1 MRRVCIGTA
10 GLFLCRLFDDLCSY
24 HSTGRSCLQDTANC
38 TFPQVYSHACAC
50 LELCSCPSLSGSCRV
65 QLLDFSVAFK
75 TWNSVH
81 FLGHFLMVA
90 IIAVSMVNPPRKPR
104 KKDASKAPGGQ
115 AVPPIE
121 TGLACQSLL
130 GVLTAAM
137 THSARHWS
145 CTCDAVCMEC
155 ACQGIQHDLSLN
167 GT

>member
-1 MRRVCIGTA
+1 MCC
-10 GLFLCRLFDDLCSY
+10 LLDDVCSY
-24 HSTGRSCLQDTANC
+24 HCTGRPCLQDTFNC
-38 TFPQVYSHACAC
+38 TFPQEYCHACAC
-50 LELCSCPSLSGSCRV
+50 LELCSCPLLSGPCCV

-121 TGLACQSLL
+121 TGRARWTPLSILI
-130 GVLTAAM
+130 VAM
-137 THSARHWS
+137 MHSASH
-145 CTCDAVCMEC
+145 
-155 ACQGIQHDLSLN
+155 
-167 GT
+167 